1 MHSIDAAYFCA
12 RLSVCMLVTTMS
24 PAKTDEPIEMPFG
37 KQTRVGPR
45 NQVTDGGCTL
55 APPGEYDRSIC
66 AKAAMQPVTTVS
78 VAVCHCY
85 SGFL

>member
-12 RLSVCMLVTTMS
+12 RLSVCMSVTTMS

-45 NQVTDGGCTL
+45 NQVTDGAVHWRHLVNTI
-55 APPGEYDRSIC
+55 DRSVRRLRC
-66 AKAAMQPVTTVS
+66 GLS
-78 VAVCHCY
+78 LL
-85 SGFL
+85 FL